1 MKVLIADDDAV
12 SRRLLHSTLVR
23 WNYEVVACADGT
35 EAWEALQKE
44 GAPQLAILDWM
55 MPGMDGVQLCREV
68 RKRANQP
75 YTYILLLTAK
85 TEKEDIVA
93 GMEAGA
99 DDYITKP
106 FDAQELKVRVRAG
119 QRILDLQNELIH
131 TQEALLV
138 QATHDPLTGLYN
150 RGAILKILE
159 HELDRA
165 RRQASSIG
173 VMLIDLDHF
182 KNINDTFGHQA
193 GDLALGQAAQLMLE
207 STRSYDSIGRY
218 GGEEFLV
225 VAPGVAGPSVESFA
239 ERLRLNLANHPMTL
253 GGTSVKVTCSLGV
266 AVSDRLEE
274 PLLDNLIR
282 AADAALYRAKAA
294 GRDRVE
300 LSQDKSVQL

>member
-1 MKVLIADDDAV
+1 MRVLIADDDAV
-12 SRRLLHSTLVR
+12 SRRLLQSTLVR
-23 WNYEVVACADGT
+23 WNYEVIACVDGT
-35 EAWEALQKE
+35 EAWEALQRE

-55 MPGMDGVQLCREV
+55 MPGMDGVQLCREL
-68 RKRANQP
+68 RKRINQP

-85 TEKEDIVA
+85 TEKGDIVA

-138 QATHDPLTGLYN
+138 QATHDPLTGIYN

-159 HELDRA
+159 RELDRT
-165 RRQASSIG
+165 RRQAGSVG

-182 KNINDTFGHQA
+182 KHINDTLGHQA
-193 GDLALGQAAQLMLE
+193 GDLALVQAAQLMLE

-225 VAPGVAGPSVESFA
+225 VAPGVAAPSIESIA
-239 ERLRLNLANHPMTL
+239 ERLRLNLANHPMIL

-266 AVSDRLEE
+266 AVSDQLEE

-294 GRDRVE
+294 GRDRIEYSQDRPVE
-300 LSQDKSVQL
+300 L

>member
-1 MKVLIADDDAV
+1 MRVLIADDDAV

-23 WNYEVVACADGT
+23 WNYEVVACIDGT

-68 RKRANQP
+68 RKRINQP

-85 TEKEDIVA
+85 TEKGDIVA

-159 HELDRA
+159 HELDRT
-165 RRQASSIG
+165 RRQASSVG

-182 KNINDTFGHQA
+182 KNINDTLGHQA
-193 GDLALGQAAQLMLE
+193 GDLALVQAAQLMLE

-225 VAPGVAGPSVESFA
+225 VAPGVAAPCIESFA

-266 AVSDRLEE
+266 AVSDQLEE

-300 LSQDKSVQL
+300 LSERVLP

>member
-1 MKVLIADDDAV
+1 
-12 SRRLLHSTLVR
+12 
-23 WNYEVVACADGT
+23 
-35 EAWEALQKE
+35 
-44 GAPQLAILDWM
+44 
-55 MPGMDGVQLCREV
+55 
-68 RKRANQP
+68 
-75 YTYILLLTAK
+75 
-85 TEKEDIVA
+85 
-93 GMEAGA
+93 
-99 DDYITKP
+99 
-106 FDAQELKVRVRAG
+106 
-119 QRILDLQNELIH
+119 
-131 TQEALLV
+131 
-138 QATHDPLTGLYN
+138 
-150 RGAILKILE
+150 
-159 HELDRA
+159 
-165 RRQASSIG
+165 
-173 VMLIDLDHF
+173 MLIDLDHF

>member
-1 MKVLIADDDAV
+1 MRVLIADDDAV

-23 WNYEVVACADGT
+23 WNYEVVACIDGT

-68 RKRANQP
+68 RKRINQP

-85 TEKEDIVA
+85 TEKGDIVA

-159 HELDRA
+159 HELDRT
-165 RRQASSIG
+165 RRQASSVG

-182 KNINDTFGHQA
+182 KNINDTLGHQA
-193 GDLALGQAAQLMLE
+193 GDLALVQAAQLMLE

-225 VAPGVAGPSVESFA
+225 VAPGVAAPSIESFA

-266 AVSDRLEE
+266 AVSDQLEE

-300 LSQDKSVQL
+300 LSERVLP